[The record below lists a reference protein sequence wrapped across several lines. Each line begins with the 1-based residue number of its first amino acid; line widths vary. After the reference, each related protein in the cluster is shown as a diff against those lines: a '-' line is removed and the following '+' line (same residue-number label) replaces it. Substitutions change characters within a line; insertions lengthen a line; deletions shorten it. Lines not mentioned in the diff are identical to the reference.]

1 LRASSSDEAKA
12 AWFHKLDHLQIKGH
26 NGNAQQPSPFLD
38 FVAGTAKSTSS
49 RWHGLMTSDHEADRN
64 RRSDA
69 IRQDIRNGASHLL
82 EQVVGS
88 VWNDTN
94 AAQKRAVDFVTKT
107 AEVTTARI
115 AQYDSNDHLDSEKM
129 AALQDAAAELRRKLR
144 M

>member
-1 LRASSSDEAKA
+1 
-12 AWFHKLDHLQIKGH
+12 
-26 NGNAQQPSPFLD
+26 
-38 FVAGTAKSTSS
+38 
-49 RWHGLMTSDHEADRN
+49 MTSDHEADRN

-69 IRQDIRNGASHLL
+69 IRQDIRTGASHLL

-107 AEVTTARI
+107 AEVTTARM